1 MNDYILNLVFGCI
14 FKKTLNINLVFPCI
28 VKMIPRFIYRYA
40 MLSKGRTELESEAGK
55 LPSEKPGGDR
65 TLGAPCT

>member
-40 MLSKGRTELESEAGK
+40 MLSKGELS
-55 LPSEKPGGDR
+55 
-65 TLGAPCT
+65 